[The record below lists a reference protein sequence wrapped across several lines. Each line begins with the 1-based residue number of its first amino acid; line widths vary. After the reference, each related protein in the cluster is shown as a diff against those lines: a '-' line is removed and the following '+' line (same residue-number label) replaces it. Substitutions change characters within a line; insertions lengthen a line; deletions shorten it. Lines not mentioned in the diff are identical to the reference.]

1 VPYGSAR
8 LPHGN
13 ARQIEAE
20 DALAQVRTEKGKA
33 SVQKEVFWSRDLLL
47 FDAEGPGS
55 KLDLPFDV
63 AEPGRYE
70 LLVQAAHSPDY
81 GRYRVLL
88 DGKPLQPPGDLEPEP
103 GANVGAGTLVD
114 GYFTELYV
122 AEDHVLGWPDLTQG
136 RHTLT
141 FLCAGKDSRSE
152 AYRLG
157 LDTLVLARVATPQG
171 PGGPQAE
178 KLRQGPLTREQWTA
192 ALLSADPG
200 VRAAALWRAS
210 IDKTLAAAERPA
222 LEKALGD
229 ESSEVRGLAAVALR
243 LLGPEAAPSAPV
255 LARLLSDPDTGVRM
269 TAASA
274 LAAIGPKSLPA
285 LPALLQ
291 ACDATGE
298 HVHVQRS
305 LADALGAIGPPAR
318 DALPA
323 LCRFREIPRVRW
335 NAEAAIAHI
344 ESGSA
349 R

>member
-1 VPYGSAR
+1 
-8 LPHGN
+8 
-13 ARQIEAE
+13 
-20 DALAQVRTEKGKA
+20 
-33 SVQKEVFWSRDLLL
+33 
-47 FDAEGPGS
+47 
-55 KLDLPFDV
+55 
-63 AEPGRYE
+63 
-70 LLVQAAHSPDY
+70 
-81 GRYRVLL
+81 
-88 DGKPLQPPGDLEPEP
+88 
-103 GANVGAGTLVD
+103 
-114 GYFTELYV
+114 
-122 AEDHVLGWPDLTQG
+122 
-136 RHTLT
+136 
-141 FLCAGKDSRSE
+141 
-152 AYRLG
+152 
-157 LDTLVLARVATPQG
+157 
-171 PGGPQAE
+171 
-178 KLRQGPLTREQWTA
+178 
-192 ALLSADPG
+192 LSADPG

-274 LAAIGPKSLPA
+274 LAAMGPRALPA
-285 LPALLQ
+285 LPALLK

-318 DALPA
+318 DAVPA
-323 LCRFREIPRVRW
+323 LRRFREIPRVRW